1 MVKRGNPIFL
11 LKSRWQKNQKSNGED
26 LNNVKML
33 P

>member
-1 MVKRGNPIFL
+1 MVKRGNPIFSS
-11 LKSRWQKNQKSNGED
+11 KISAVKNQNSTGGD